1 MSIVESET
9 AWQQRRLMSENT
21 LELIAAASD
30 LLDETQLLKLHSLS
44 DAIKV
49 R

>member
-9 AWQQRRLMSENT
+9 AWQRRLMNENT